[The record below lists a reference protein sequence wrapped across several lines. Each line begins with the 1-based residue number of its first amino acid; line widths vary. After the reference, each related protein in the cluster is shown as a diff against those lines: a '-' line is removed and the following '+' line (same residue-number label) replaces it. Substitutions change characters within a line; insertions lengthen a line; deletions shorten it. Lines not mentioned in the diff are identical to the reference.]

1 MRSYYDEFGVSAHAP
16 AEDIREAYRNL
27 VRLLHPDQQTE
38 GSLKEAAEHQ
48 MKRLNFVN
56 AVLSDQEKRRRYDSD
71 CALAHE
77 RSHPIIFHAPPP
89 PPPPRS
95 PFGTMAWVSAALVG
109 GALISWL
116 VTRESASALP
126 DYAETPAATAPRE
139 PVADKG
145 VPAEKTRLTQA
156 LENVQIA
163 TLRTQLRAA
172 DEERALL
179 LQELARLRGEAKPKK
194 VKAQAAGSAL
204 AAISAPGKPTRTAES
219 APAMLAGIGSPP
231 PLSNVPLER
240 EPAVSSLRV
249 PDRTADLKI
258 GEASRRGLTGLW
270 FYARPKLQH
279 VRKAFYPPEY
289 IEANIIEENGSIR
302 GRYRA
307 RYQVTDRA
315 ISPDVNFEF
324 DGKGNGSS
332 ANLAWRGGGG
342 SKGELQLKL
351 ISETS
356 LEVVWSATQLGRTL
370 GLAAGSAVLV
380 RRAEP

>member
-1 MRSYYDEFGVSAHAP
+1 MRSYYDELGVSAHAS
-16 AEDIREAYRNL
+16 ADVIRETYRNL
-27 VRLLHPDQQTE
+27 ARLLHPDQHLE
-38 GSLKEAAEHQ
+38 GNLKDAAEHQ
-48 MKRLNFVN
+48 MKRLNFIH
-56 AVLSDQEKRRRYDSD
+56 AVLSDPEKRRRYDSD

-77 RSHPIIFHAPPP
+77 RSNPIIFHAPPP

-126 DYAETPAATAPRE
+126 DYGETPVVQTSHEPPSEKASAP
-139 PVADKG
+139 P
-145 VPAEKTRLTQA
+145 EKTRLAQA

-163 TLRTQLRAA
+163 SLRTQLRAA
-172 DEERALL
+172 DEQRTLL
-179 LQELARLRGEAKPKK
+179 LQEIARLRAEPKPKK
-194 VKAQAAGSAL
+194 GKTPATGQAASGPSKPIKTADL
-204 AAISAPGKPTRTAES
+204 ASTL
-219 APAMLAGIGSPP
+219 LAGIAPP
-231 PLSNVPLER
+231 PALNSAPPESATPAPRAIER
-240 EPAVSSLRV
+240 P
-249 PDRTADLKI
+249 PDAKSED
-258 GEASRRGLTGLW
+258 GSRRGLGGLW

-279 VRKAFYPPEY
+279 PKKAFYPPEY

-324 DGKGNGSS
+324 DGKSNGGS

-380 RRAEP
+380 RRVEP